1 MLVVGCVALRGVWE
15 EVGGGVSVRSLPPTF
30 EGVSAD
36 QTRDASGRVPTGRH
50 QCCGTNFAVLF
61 DRSEI
66 RH

>member
-15 EVGGGVSVRSLPPTF
+15 EVGRRVSVRLLPPTF
-30 EGVSAD
+30 GGIRAD
-36 QTRDASGRVPTGRH
+36 QTRDASGRVPTGRY
-50 QCCGTNFAVLF
+50 QCCGTNLAMLF